1 MRHRLPQA
9 LSLFFLLAGLPAP
22 ALAQPATL
30 VVDLQGPVPPNG
42 ERPESSFPMGF
53 QAAGGKLFFTAFE
66 PSTGFE
72 VWASDGTEAGTELLG
87 DLCPGLCSFDVAPM
101 GTLGPLA
108 FWRTSLSEPFR
119 PPQLWRSNGTQA
131 GTFPLSGGGE
141 DLETAPGGIDFN
153 GLLYVLAVPGRS
165 AAASG
170 GPMGPRPGPGSSS
183 RFCFPALAAAISWL
197 SVPSS
202 RPAGSSSPSAVPL
215 PGTRPTSG

>member
-87 DLCPGLCSFDVAPM
+87 DLCRGSAASTSRPWAPW
-101 GTLGPLA
+101 G
-108 FWRTSLSEPFR
+108 R
-119 PPQLWRSNGTQA
+119 WRSG
-131 GTFPLSGGGE
+131 
-141 DLETAPGGIDFN
+141 
-153 GLLYVLAVPGRS
+153 
-165 AAASG
+165 
-170 GPMGPRPGPGSSS
+170 
-183 RFCFPALAAAISWL
+183 AL
-197 SVPSS
+197 P
-202 RPAGSSSPSAVPL
+202 
-215 PGTRPTSG
+215 